1 MNREREERLA
11 TMDLKAA
18 QRQLLTAISDLL
30 GRLTTSALPLKALP
44 SAGIGAL
51 VRPAGADDDW
61 KEF

>member
-1 MNREREERLA
+1 
-11 TMDLKAA
+11 MDFEAA

-51 VRPAGADDDW
+51 VRPAGADDDR